1 MKSIFRVIR
10 NFTNEDLK
18 KQEAISFIVGERVSE
33 KMEMDN
39 NPSSGLSEIPNLK
52 HVE

>member
-18 KQEAISFIVGERVSE
+18 KQEAISFIVGERISE
-33 KMEMDN
+33 KIEVDNSSPSGMIEMA
-39 NPSSGLSEIPNLK
+39 NLK